1 MAKRQ
6 LCCHTTYNSTGIIY
20 QDTTIVF
27 RSTPSSGVRVLVA
40 FGLSESVWY
49 QLCFRWAHIQGI
61 DDAQVRVWD
70 DDDNHTWPSG
80 RIIHRFIEF
89 STYCLPPFRN
99 LHTFDCHCAPII

>member
-70 DDDNHTWPSG
+70 DDDNHAWPSV
-80 RIIHRFIEF
+80 RRFIEF
-89 STYCLPPFRN
+89 NIYFLLPFRN
-99 LHTFDCHCAPII
+99 LHILDYRCAPI